1 MDMHA
6 EMLYVP
12 QERVHETIM
21 EYSKFSVTA
30 KSPVWQQLVF
40 FLRKLR
46 RTKYENEQKSAVGNI
61 WRQGTW
67 VDQRRGPVSLTRAY
81 VRGQVQ
87 KSDRIKSDRI
97 QQWELF
103 LFKWAIS
110 VDPVRLMYLCHARR
124 QWELLALQLH
134 LWSWKANRGTL
145 SS

>member
-61 WRQGTW
+61 WRQGT
-67 VDQRRGPVSLTRAY
+67 
-81 VRGQVQ
+81 
-87 KSDRIKSDRI
+87 
-97 QQWELF
+97 
-103 LFKWAIS
+103 
-110 VDPVRLMYLCHARR
+110 
-124 QWELLALQLH
+124 
-134 LWSWKANRGTL
+134 
-145 SS
+145 